1 METTDQTEA
10 GLRGVMTKRRGRPP
24 AAPVVEEQPVSPHQ
38 SLALR
43 IWEGQSP
50 DVAVIDRVARIANA
64 LKGHGMPIDVELPHP
79 DAKRY
84 LDAHR

>member
-1 METTDQTEA
+1 MEQAAKDSKPLHRVKPGPKPKAVLLATDS
-10 GLRGVMTKRRGRPP
+10 P
-24 AAPVVEEQPVSPHQ
+24 AQ

-64 LKGHGMPIDVELPHP
+64 LKDKGHPLTGIELPHP
-79 DAKRY
+79 DAGRY
-84 LDAHR
+84 LEAH